1 MITNV
6 LPVTLDQAI
15 PVVHALHPVGRH
27 FLIDGY
33 HDGKQATMMASRLPN
48 ITILMIATA
57 FVEGK

>member
-15 PVVHALHPVGRH
+15 PVVHALHPVRRH

-33 HDGKQATMMASRLPN
+33 RDGKQATNYLDDCDS
-48 ITILMIATA
+48 
-57 FVEGK
+57 FC